1 MSMIKVFLFALL
13 LSLTTVS
20 IAQPVVVT
28 QETAS
33 KKAMKY
39 LDEGVQRAMIK
50 MYDKALESFTAAIA
64 EEPNFVT
71 AWQYL
76 GDTYRNMK
84 NDSMA
89 VESYQRVIDL
99 NPTQDVWLYSK
110 IAEAEGNI
118 GNYEDA
124 LDHIKIFLENPDI
137 KGDARIK
144 GNRLRTNFTFAKE
157 AVKNPVEFNPENM
170 GENVNSDFP
179 EYFPSLSVDGE
190 TMVMTRRID
199 DVVSVGAGDVRKI
212 DNEDFYIS
220 YFENGEWTLAQ
231 NMGAPINTKKNQGAQ
246 SISADGRFL
255 FYTSCDDIENGY
267 GSCDIYYSLKIGD
280 IWSFPENAGTIIN
293 TADWES
299 QPSITAD
306 GRELFFSSARP
317 GSIGSY
323 DIWMATIGDDGYWQ
337 DPVNLGNVINTNYS
351 EQCPFIHPDGK
362 TLYFSSEGH
371 PGMGSAD
378 LFYATRDE
386 YGIWSTPKNLG
397 YPINTK
403 DREISLSVSAN
414 GTTAYFSSDRGKAVG
429 DLDIYSFELPSS
441 VQAESVTWVNAIVTD
456 AKTKLPLKANVQL
469 INIATGQ
476 VVATSTSDQQNG
488 EFLVVLPSG
497 NDYALY
503 VQREGYLFHSENFS
517 LTELLPIAPYLIKV
531 ALQPISAGEMI
542 TLKNIFF
549 ETASDA
555 ILNVSEPELNKV
567 VDLMK
572 KNPNMKIKIN
582 GHTDNI
588 GTEADNLKLS
598 NSRGLS
604 VKNYFIANGI
614 DASRITYQGYGES
627 KPIDNNTSESGRANN
642 RRTEIEIVSI

>member
-1 MSMIKVFLFALL
+1 MIKTSLFVLL
-13 LSLTTVS
+13 MAMLTVG

-39 LDEGVQRAMIK
+39 LDEGVQRAMIR
-50 MYDKALESFTAAIA
+50 MYDKALESFSAAIA

-89 VESYQRVIDL
+89 VEAYQRVIDL
-99 NPTQDVWLYSK
+99 NPTEDVWLYSK
-110 IAEAEGNI
+110 LAEAEGNI
-118 GNYEDA
+118 GNYEDG
-124 LDHIKIFLENPDI
+124 LEHIKIFLENPDI

-144 GNRLRTNFTFAKE
+144 GNRMHTNYTFAKD

-170 GENVNSDFP
+170 GENVNSNFS
-179 EYFPSLSVDGE
+179 EYFPSLSVDGG

-199 DVVSVGAGDVRKI
+199 DTISLGAGEIRKI

-220 YFENGEWTLAQ
+220 YFENGEWTLAK

-246 SISADGRFL
+246 SIAADGKFL
-255 FYTSCDDIENGY
+255 FYTSCDDLENGY
-267 GSCDIYYSLKIGD
+267 GSCDIYYSLKIGN
-280 IWSFPENAGTIIN
+280 IWSFPENCGTIIN

-299 QPSITAD
+299 QPSVSAD

-317 GSIGSY
+317 GAIGSY

-386 YGIWSTPKNLG
+386 YGVWSKPINLG

-403 DREISLSVSAN
+403 NREISLSVSAN
-414 GTTAYFSSDRGKAVG
+414 GTTAYFSSDRDKPIG
-429 DLDIYSFELPSS
+429 DLDIYSFELPAS
-441 VQAESVTWVNAIVTD
+441 VRAETVTWVNAIVTD
-456 AKTKLPLKANVQL
+456 SKTKLPLKAKVQL

-476 VVATSTSDQQNG
+476 VVATSTSDPTNG

-503 VQREGYLFHSENFS
+503 VQREGYLFHSENFTLS
-517 LTELLPIAPYLIKV
+517 ELMPLAPYLIKV

-555 ILNVSEPELNKV
+555 ILDVSEPELDKV
-567 VDLMK
+567 VDLMQ

-614 DASRITYQGYGES
+614 DATRISYQGYGES
-627 KPIDNNTSESGRANN
+627 KPIDINTTESGRANN
-642 RRTEIEIVSI
+642 RRTEIEILSI

>member
-1 MSMIKVFLFALL
+1 MNMKKLQLLGLL
-13 LSLTTVS
+13 LAISAFVM
-20 IAQPVVVT
+20 AQPAVVT

-39 LDEGVQRAMIK
+39 LDEGVQRAMLK
-50 MYDKALESFTAAIA
+50 YFDKALESFNNAIA

-89 VESYQRVIDL
+89 VEAYLHVIDL
-99 NPTQDVWLYSK
+99 NPTEDVWLYSK
-110 IAEAEGNI
+110 LAEAEGNI
-118 GNYEDA
+118 GEYEDA

-144 GNRLRTNFTFAKE
+144 GNRMRTNYTFAKE

-179 EYFPSLSVDGE
+179 EYFPSLSVDGK
-190 TMVMTRRID
+190 TLVMTRRID
-199 DVVSVGAGDVRKI
+199 DVISLGPGDNRKI
-212 DNEDFYIS
+212 DNEDFFIS
-220 YFENGEWTLAQ
+220 QFENGEWTPAE
-231 NMGAPINTKKNQGAQ
+231 NMGAPINNKKNQGAQ

-255 FYTSCDDIENGY
+255 FYTSCDDVENGY
-267 GSCDIYYSLKIGD
+267 GSCDIYYSLKIGK
-280 IWSFPENAGTIIN
+280 IWSFPENCGTIIN

-299 QPSITAD
+299 QPSISAD
-306 GRELFFSSARP
+306 GKELFFSSARP

-323 DIWMATIGDDGYWQ
+323 DIWMATLGDDGYWQ
-337 DPVNLGNVINTNYS
+337 EPVNLGNVINTNYS

-378 LFYATRDE
+378 IFYSTRDE
-386 YGIWSTPKNLG
+386 YGVWSKPVNLG

-403 DREISLSVSAN
+403 NREISLSVSAN
-414 GTTAYFSSDRGKAVG
+414 GTTAYFSSDRGKTPG
-429 DLDIYSFELPSS
+429 DLDIYSFELPPA
-441 VQAESVTWVNAIVTD
+441 VQASSVTWVNAIVTD
-456 AKTKLPLKANVQL
+456 SKTKQPLKANVQL
-469 INIATGQ
+469 VNIATGQ
-476 VVATSTSDQQNG
+476 VVATSTSDPQNG

-517 LTELLPIAPYLIKV
+517 LTELVPIAPYLIKV

-549 ETASDA
+549 ATGSDA
-555 ILNVSEPELNKV
+555 ILTVSEPELDKV
-567 VDLMK
+567 VELMK
-572 KNPNMKIKIN
+572 KNPNMKIKVN

-588 GTEADNLKLS
+588 GTDADNLKLS

-604 VKNYFIANGI
+604 VKNYFISKGI
-614 DASRITYQGYGES
+614 NEARITYQGYGES
-627 KPIDNNTSESGRANN
+627 KPIDNNNTENGRANN
-642 RRTEIEIVSI
+642 RRTEIEIISI